1 MGLIM
6 DRHAA
11 NKILNAIKDG
21 RNMPLS
27 VATAALEQTG
37 DISPFSGQPL
47 HLDGQESWNDRPC
60 QVDGQTAGKEF
71 SWSGYLDCQTN

>member
-1 MGLIM
+1 M

-11 NKILNAIKDG
+11 NAILNAIKDG

-37 DISPFSGQPL
+37 DISPIPGQPL
-47 HLDGQESWNDRPC
+47 HADGQESWIDRSR
-60 QVDGQTAGKEF
+60 QAHGQTAAEGF
-71 SWSGYLDCQTN
+71 SWSGYLDCKKC